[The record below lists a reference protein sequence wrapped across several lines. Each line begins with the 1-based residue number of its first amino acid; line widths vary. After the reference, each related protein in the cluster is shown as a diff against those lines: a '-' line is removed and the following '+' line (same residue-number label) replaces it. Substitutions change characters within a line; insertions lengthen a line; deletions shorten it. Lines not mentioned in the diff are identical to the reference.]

1 MRRKRSSTFPAAR
14 DVPRGP
20 GRPRSED
27 AHLAILRAG
36 IALVREVGY
45 DAVTMDGI
53 ALRAGVGK
61 ATLYRRW
68 KSKETLIADALALI
82 ARAIPVP
89 DTGSTRG
96 DLVAV
101 MRSSIAMYHD
111 PATKGLLS
119 GLVAAMARSSAIA
132 EAVRSGFLAAR
143 AEVMRGV
150 LVRGVERGDL
160 RTDVDPHVA
169 MDLLRGSLLVRGLLT
184 GDRIDEP
191 FAESAIDV
199 VLRGL
204 APAARPRTP
213 SRSRAHTQTRSR

>member
-1 MRRKRSSTFPAAR
+1 MERKRTTSPPAAR
-14 DVPRGP
+14 IAPRGP

-27 AHLAILRAG
+27 AHRAILLAS

-53 ALRAGVGK
+53 AQRAGVGK

-68 KSKETLIADALALI
+68 KSKETLIADALTLM
-82 ARAIPVP
+82 ARSLPVP
-89 DTGSTRG
+89 DTGSTRD
-96 DLVAV
+96 DLLAV

-119 GLVAAMARSSAIA
+119 GLVAAMARSTAIA
-132 EAVRSGFLAAR
+132 EAMRSGFLAAR

-150 LVRGVERGDL
+150 LARGVERGDL
-160 RTDVDPHVA
+160 RADVDPQVA

-204 APAARPRTP
+204 TPDAPLRVLTRARVR
-213 SRSRAHTQTRSR
+213 TRSR